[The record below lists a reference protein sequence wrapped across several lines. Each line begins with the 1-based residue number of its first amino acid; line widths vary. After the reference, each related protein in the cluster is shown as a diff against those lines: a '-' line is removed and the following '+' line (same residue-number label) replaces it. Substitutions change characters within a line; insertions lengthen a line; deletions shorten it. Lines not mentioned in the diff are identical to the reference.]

1 MNTILKEIKKEYMKY
16 RKEKVKEMISLYST
30 VIGEIE
36 KVGKD
41 NGNRETTEEETIQ
54 VIKKVIKSL
63 NETINIIEDRGAD
76 SKEIEE
82 YIIQVSELEKYLP
95 KQLSEEELGKI
106 INSLKEEGKN
116 IGEIMKYLKENYSG
130 RYDGKLASQIARK

>member
-82 YIIQVSELEKYLP
+82 YVLQVSELEKYLP
-95 KQLSEEELGKI
+95 KQLSEEELEKI